1 MDKFKVSEHIDFE
14 ALIDVREFV
23 LKIEDWELPLLTK
36 KNKVH
41 EEKLLYKYEGVKF
54 TDDDEVRACPSP
66 PTLTPR
72 PSLAVDH
79 LHHLLEGLA
88 YTGTGKSKGHQVLA
102 MEDNDE
108 DDDDAQPYLIN
119 QTLIDMIR
127 ATAQDE
133 RSSLWSRRSTRRSAR
148 TSARYT
154 RVDGR
159 WRATRWRCAPRR
171 AVGAGGAAAYW

>member
-1 MDKFKVSEHIDFE
+1 MGRQNRPGGGVRHFGTWTEDDDALNLDLDKFKVSEHIDFE

-133 RSSLWSRRSTRRSAR
+133 SIKLVEPE
-148 TSARYT
+148 
-154 RVDGR
+154 VDEE
-159 WRATRWRCAPRR
+159 
-171 AVGAGGAAAYW
+171 VGED